1 MRSIVIGSGAA
12 GLTAALRLA
21 EAGDEVTL
29 FEQGAQAGGVTQ
41 GLTQDG
47 FSWDYGQ
54 LNFEG
59 LGKDDALG
67 ETLEKLG
74 ILAMVKVLPARREY
88 IFPDFALRPPETYA
102 GAKWR
107 IEELQRLFPEEARGL
122 ERYWK
127 DYIRFTRLVTLG
139 RRLEKDGLADKLRF
153 YAALLP
159 LLGKVKWTAERLLAH
174 YFKSEKLKAVFVSI
188 LADFFTPPSQ
198 FQGLGVFALNSEKA
212 YNERVPANLA
222 KNAECVGLYSI
233 AGGTKALV
241 EAYLERL
248 KLAGVRVHVNCAV
261 KRILV
266 EGKRVTGVVDQN
278 GVTYPCER
286 VVTSGAAKEGLLDL
300 LEQGILAED
309 YVEKVKGIPLMDSVF
324 MLHLGVDKAWPEV
337 LRCSSTY
344 FYGSY
349 DIEGQVKQA
358 RAGVYHEG
366 AAGFVVHLPTPRTPY
381 DVPEGRHA
389 MTIYTICP
397 DKLAGGDWERDK
409 DKYAEKLLEYTEKYL
424 PGLREHVAT
433 RVVVTPADF
442 RRMTGVGHHAF
453 GGIAPLMGAWKVA
466 HQTPVEGLWFIGA
479 QSESGGGMNAVI
491 PSAYKVARIENRE
504 SRTVK
509 P

>member
-1 MRSIVIGSGAA
+1 
-12 GLTAALRLA
+12 
-21 EAGDEVTL
+21 VTL
-29 FEQGAQAGGVTQ
+29 FEQGARAGGVTQ
-41 GLTQDG
+41 GLAQDG
-47 FSWDYGQ
+47 FQWDYGQ

-67 ETLEKLG
+67 EVLVKLG
-74 ILAMVKVLPARREY
+74 ILDMVKVLPAHRDY
-88 IFPDFALRPPETYA
+88 LFPDFELRPPETYA
-102 GAKWR
+102 GPKWR
-107 IEELQRLFPEEARGL
+107 IEELKRLFPDEERGL

-139 RRLEKDGLADKLRF
+139 RRLETGGIAGKAAF

-159 LLGKVKWTAERLLAH
+159 LLPKVKWTAERLLGH
-174 YFKSEKLKAVFVSI
+174 YFRSEKLKAVFVSI

-212 YNERVPANLA
+212 YDERVPAHLA

-233 AGGTKALV
+233 AGGTQALV

-248 KLAGVRVHVNCAV
+248 RLANVRVRVNCAV
-261 KRILV
+261 KRIVV
-266 EGKRVTGVVDQN
+266 EDNHVTGVEDQN
-278 GVTYPCER
+278 GVIHACER
-286 VVTSGAAKEGLLDL
+286 VVASGAAKEGLLEL
-300 LEQGILAED
+300 LEPGILAED

-324 MLHLGVDKAWPEV
+324 MLHLGVDKSWPEV

-366 AAGFVVHLPTPRTPY
+366 AAGFVVHLPTPKTPY
-381 DVPEGRHA
+381 DLPEGKQA

-397 DKLAGGDWERDK
+397 DRLAEGDWERDK
-409 DKYAEKLLEYTEKYL
+409 LRYADKLLEYAEVYL
-424 PGLREHVAT
+424 PGLREHVVT
-433 RVVVTPADF
+433 RVVVTPIDF

-453 GGIAPLMGAWKVA
+453 GGIAPLMGAWKVG
-466 HQTPVEGLWFIGA
+466 HKTPVEGLWFIGA

-491 PSAYKVARIENRE
+491 PAADKIARIENRE
-504 SRTVK
+504 
-509 P
+509 

>member
-1 MRSIVIGSGAA
+1 MRSIVIGSGVA

-29 FEQGAQAGGVTQ
+29 FEQGARAGGVTQ
-41 GLTQDG
+41 GIVQDS
-47 FSWDYGQ
+47 FNWDYGQ

-59 LGKDDALG
+59 LGKDDPLG
-67 ETLEKLG
+67 EVLDKLG
-74 ILAMVKVLPARREY
+74 ILEMVKVLPARREY

-107 IEELQRLFPEEARGL
+107 IEELKRLFPEEAKGL
-122 ERYWK
+122 ERYWV
-127 DYIRFTRLVTLG
+127 DYVRFTRLVTLG
-139 RRLEKDGLADKLRF
+139 RRLETGGLADKLRF

-159 LLGKVKWTAERLLAH
+159 LLPKVKWTAERLLAH

-212 YNERVPANLA
+212 YDERVPAKLA
-222 KNAECVGLYSI
+222 KNAECVGLYTI
-233 AGGTKALV
+233 AGGTRALV

-248 KLAGVRVHVNCAV
+248 KQRNVRVDVNCAV
-261 KRILV
+261 KHILV
-266 EGKRVTGVVDQN
+266 EGNHVRGVVDQN
-278 GVTYPCER
+278 GVTHACER
-286 VVTSGAAKEGLLDL
+286 VVTSGAAKEGLLEL
-300 LEQGILAED
+300 LEPGVLPED
-309 YVEKVKGIPLMDSVF
+309 YVEKVKSIPLMDSVF
-324 MLHLGVDKAWPEV
+324 MLHLGVDKSWPEV

-358 RAGVYHEG
+358 RAGIYHEG

-381 DVPEGRHA
+381 DVPEDKHA

-409 DKYAEKLLEYTEKYL
+409 DKYADKLLEHAEKYL
-424 PGLREHVAT
+424 PGLREHVVT
-433 RVVVTPADF
+433 RVIVTPGDF
-442 RRMTGVGHHAF
+442 RRMTGAGHHAF

-466 HQTPVEGLWFIGA
+466 HQTPVEGLWFAGA
-479 QSESGGGMNAVI
+479 QSESGGGMNSVI
-491 PSAYKVARIENRE
+491 PAAWRVAERALDLN
-504 SRTVK
+504 
-509 P
+509 

>member
-1 MRSIVIGSGAA
+1 MRCAVIGSGVA

-21 EAGDEVTL
+21 DAGAEVTL
-29 FEQGAQAGGVTQ
+29 FEQGAQVGGVTQ
-41 GLTQDG
+41 GLIQDS

-59 LGKDDALG
+59 LGKADPLG
-67 ETLEKLG
+67 EVLDKLG
-74 ILAMVKVLPARREY
+74 ILEMVKVLPAHREY
-88 IFPDFALRPPETYA
+88 LFPDFALRPPETYA
-102 GAKWR
+102 GPKWR
-107 IEELQRLFPEEARGL
+107 IEELKRLFPDEAWGL

-139 RRLEKDGLADKLRF
+139 RRLETGGVGTKLAF

-159 LLGKVKWTAERLLAH
+159 LLPNVKWTAERLLGH
-174 YFKSEKLKAVFVSI
+174 YFRSEKLKAVFVSI

-212 YNERVPANLA
+212 YDERVPAQLA

-233 AGGTKALV
+233 AGGTRALV

-248 KLAGVRVHVNCAV
+248 KQAGVHIHVNCAV
-261 KRILV
+261 KKIVV
-266 EGKRVTGVVDQN
+266 EDNHVTGVVDQN
-278 GVTYPCER
+278 GVTHACER
-286 VVTSGAAKEGLLDL
+286 VVSTGAAKEGLLDL
-300 LEQGILAED
+300 LEPGVLSAE
-309 YVEKVKGIPLMDSVF
+309 YTEKVREIPLMDSVF
-324 MLHLGVDKAWPEV
+324 MLHLGVDKTWPEV
-337 LRCSSTY
+337 LRCTSTY

-358 RAGVYHEG
+358 RAGIYHEG

-381 DVPEGRHA
+381 DVAEGKHA

-409 DKYAEKLLEYTEKYL
+409 ERYADKLLEYAEVHL
-424 PGLREHVAT
+424 PGLREHVVT

-442 RRMTGVGHHAF
+442 RRMTGSGHHAF
-453 GGIAPLMGAWKVA
+453 GGIAPLMGAWKVP
-466 HQTPVEGLWFIGA
+466 HQTPVEGLWFAGA

-491 PSAYKVARIENRE
+491 PAAWRVAEKALE
-504 SRTVK
+504 
-509 P
+509 